1 METWTGFGEP
11 FLDIWRGAGATLR
24 AELALNYALTVLM
37 LLGLAGARRS
47 LSLASLPLLNVIV
60 VFPVVYYVTHTTPRY
75 RHPIDPIIV
84 LLAAYALVSGG
95 RYLNGRIA
103 LRRLDR
109 QAAAG
114 LQPAD

>member
-1 METWTGFGEP
+1 
-11 FLDIWRGAGATLR
+11 
-24 AELALNYALTVLM
+24 M